1 MINKQKSR
9 ARRSKKTRAKIQ
21 QLQMPRISIR
31 RSSQHIYAQF
41 IDTNGNVLAQ
51 ASTIDPNLRSSIV
64 FGGNIDSA
72 KKVGLL
78 LAERIKKAGVTKV
91 AFDRSG
97 YRFHGRV
104 KALADGAREGGI
116 EF

>member
-21 QLQMPRISIR
+21 QLQTPRISIR

-41 IDTNGNVLAQ
+41 IDVNGNVLAQ
-51 ASTIDPNLRSSIV
+51 ASTIDPNLRSEIT

-78 LAERIKKAGVTKV
+78 LAERIKKAGITKV